1 MLFSDKDA
9 LQDLHAVIETPE
21 GFRTFARII
30 MSFGYGSYVAGTPES
45 AALHNAGV
53 NLMDSIA
60 DADMPAY
67 IRLCEA
73 INKLERN
80 TQEAPLNAR

>member
-73 INKLERN
+73 IKLERN
-80 TQEAPLNAR
+80 NQEAPINAR

>member
-21 GFRTFARII
+21 GFRIFARIV

-73 INKLERN
+73 IKLGETPRRL
-80 TQEAPLNAR
+80 P